1 MGRAVKWK
9 AWLGAALALALAQHA
24 AAAGY
29 DALLPLLVDLPG
41 WEAEPAQGAE
51 TTAMGAQAVTAFRTY
66 GSGARALQ
74 ANVLV
79 GALAGMSWLP
89 EYTEGYR
96 MESPKGF
103 SEVRRI
109 AGFLVFTM
117 FEKDGGSGGIV
128 VLLET
133 GAEKPERGAVL
144 AISFEGLNLAE
155 ALRVAQRFDWAAI
168 KAEVAKIR

>member
-1 MGRAVKWK
+1 MK
-9 AWLGAALALALAQHA
+9 ASLAAALVLALAVAQPA

-29 DALLPLLVDLPG
+29 DVLLPLLVDLPG

-51 TTAMGAQAVTAFRTY
+51 GPAMGSQAITAFRTY

-79 GALAGMSWLP
+79 GALAGMSWLRD
-89 EYTEGYR
+89 YTEGYR
-96 MESPKGF
+96 IESPKGVA
-103 SEVRRI
+103 EVRRI
-109 AGFLVFTM
+109 RGFLVFTS
-117 FEKDGGSGGIV
+117 FEKDGTSGGIV

-144 AISFEGLNLAE
+144 AISFEGLGLTE
-155 ALRVAQRFDWAAI
+155 ALSVAQRFDWAAI
-168 KAEVAKIR
+168 KAEVARIK